1 MDQKRKMKRKYIR
14 LKTTLVF
21 IFIFLAVWCVIWI
34 INQSQERR
42 EKLKATYTAESTV
55 SRVESQLSKYL
66 AESDLMK
73 QIVEKEYDID
83 NEQFDK
89 LAELM
94 QEDEDVIEAREL
106 AEDGVVSRIYPMEGN
121 EAAMGLDTLQ
131 NPARKK
137 EARLAR
143 LSGEYTI
150 AGPYEL
156 VQGGT
161 GALLFDPAYI
171 TDQNG
176 EEKFWGFSILVM
188 NWDNFIQEV
197 ELEKLEEAGYDYQ
210 IWKKDL
216 YTGEKI
222 VIDESENSNLNN
234 SLEVACS
241 VPNDTWYFEIVPE
254 NGWIT
259 VSQKVFGV
267 IISIALAVMASV
279 GYWQY
284 KMRRYK
290 DILHEEEL
298 EKAAIEARMANEA
311 KTRFLFYMSHDIRTP
326 MNAIVG
332 FTALATTHIG
342 NTELVLDY
350 LNKIHTS
357 SQHLLSLINDVL
369 DMSRIESGSVR
380 IEYTTVHLPDILHD
394 LRTIIQGSVHSKQQD
409 LYIDT
414 QDVIHED
421 IITDKL
427 RLTQVLLNI
436 CSNAV
441 KFTPV
446 GGMINIRVSEKPC
459 RRDGYITVVFSVK
472 DNGIGMSREF
482 RKHVFDSFSREH
494 TVTENGIG
502 GTGLG
507 MAITKNIVDMMDGT
521 IQVES
526 ETGKGTEFTIM
537 LECETSGETVKR
549 EPVPELKGARA
560 LVVDDDAQTCMS
572 VSRMLREIEMTA
584 DWTTSGKEAV
594 LRAKEAYEQ
603 NQEFKVYI
611 IDWLMPDMNGIE
623 TVRRIRMVVGK
634 EYPIIILTA
643 YDWSDVEQ
651 EAREAGVTAF
661 VSKPLFLS
669 ELREVLMSQAQ
680 RELLKNEKQKDQAKN
695 RKSYAGKKV
704 LLVEDNELNREI
716 ATAIMKEMG
725 LEVDTAEDGTD
736 AVNIMSSAE
745 GRKYD
750 LIFMDIQMPK
760 MDGYIATRE
769 IRTLNN
775 HKCANIPIIAM
786 TANAFE
792 EDRKKAV
799 KAGMNGHIA
808 KPISADV
815 ILENLDQIFEG

>member
-326 MNAIVG
+326 MNAIIG
-332 FTALATTHIG
+332 FADLLEKH
-342 NTELVLDY
+342 LDDKKRVIDY
-350 LNKIHTS
+350 ISKIKHS
-357 SQHLLSLINDVL
+357 SSFLLSLINYVL
-369 DMSRIESGSVR
+369 EMARIESGKATLKTETGDLKNLVNTLNDVFEPS
-380 IEYTTVHLPDILHD
+380 IEEKKLQYTCNLKVENPYVHCDKTKLREIL
-394 LRTIIQGSVHSKQQD
+394 LNVISNSIKYTPEGGSVTVDITEEGHDAEKKVSF
-409 LYIDT
+409 YRFTIEDT
-414 QDVIHED
+414 
-421 IITDKL
+421 
-427 RLTQVLLNI
+427 
-436 CSNAV
+436 
-441 KFTPV
+441 
-446 GGMINIRVSEKPC
+446 
-459 RRDGYITVVFSVK
+459 
-472 DNGIGMSREF
+472 GIGMSKEYLPHIF
-482 RKHVFDSFSREH
+482 EEFSREN
-494 TVTENGIG
+494 TSTESKVI

-507 MAITKNIVDMMDGT
+507 LPIVKSLVDLMGGT
-521 IQVES
+521 IEVSS
-526 ETGKGTEFTIM
+526 EVTVGTKT
-537 LECETSGETVKR
+537 
-549 EPVPELKGARA
+549 
-560 LVVDDDAQTCMS
+560 
-572 VSRMLREIEMTA
+572 
-584 DWTTSGKEAV
+584 
-594 LRAKEAYEQ
+594 
-603 NQEFKVYI
+603 
-611 IDWLMPDMNGIE
+611 
-623 TVRRIRMVVGK
+623 
-634 EYPIIILTA
+634 IIILPFLVSEEECKNA
-643 YDWSDVEQ
+643 VQEQ
-651 EAREAGVTAF
+651 QESTKLLA
-661 VSKPLFLS
+661 L
-669 ELREVLMSQAQ
+669 LMGK
-680 RELLKNEKQKDQAKN
+680 RILLA
-695 RKSYAGKKV
+695 
-704 LLVEDNELNREI
+704 EDNELNAEI
-716 ATAIMKEMG
+716 AITILEEEG
-725 LEVDTAEDGTD
+725 LKMEWAEDGIKCLEMLKKVPED
-736 AVNIMSSAE
+736 Y
-745 GRKYD
+745 YD
-750 LIFMDIQMPK
+750 MILMDIQMPN
-760 MDGYIATRE
+760 MDGYRTTEE
-769 IRTLNN
+769 IRSLPD
-775 HKCANIPIIAM
+775 KRAQIPIVAM
-786 TANAFE
+786 TANVFD
-792 EDRKKAV
+792 EDKKKAYE
-799 KAGMNGHIA
+799 AGMNGYIA
-808 KPISADV
+808 KPIDTKAIFSTLGE
-815 ILENLDQIFEG
+815 ILQEKSEN

>member
-73 QIVEKEYDID
+73 RIVEKEYDID

-121 EAAMGLDTLQ
+121 EAAMGLDMLQ

-171 TDQNG
+171 TEQNG

-326 MNAIVG
+326 MNAIIG
-332 FTALATTHIG
+332 FADLLEKH
-342 NTELVLDY
+342 LDDKKRVIDY
-350 LNKIHTS
+350 ISKIKHS
-357 SQHLLSLINDVL
+357 SSFLLSLINYVL
-369 DMSRIESGSVR
+369 EMARIESGKATLKTETGDLKNLVNTLNDVFEPS
-380 IEYTTVHLPDILHD
+380 IEEKKLQYTCNLKVENPYVHCDKTKLREIL
-394 LRTIIQGSVHSKQQD
+394 LNVISNSIKYTPEGGSVTVDITEEGHDAEKKVSF
-409 LYIDT
+409 YRFTIEDT
-414 QDVIHED
+414 
-421 IITDKL
+421 
-427 RLTQVLLNI
+427 
-436 CSNAV
+436 
-441 KFTPV
+441 
-446 GGMINIRVSEKPC
+446 
-459 RRDGYITVVFSVK
+459 
-472 DNGIGMSREF
+472 GIGMSKEYLPHIF
-482 RKHVFDSFSREH
+482 EEFSREN
-494 TVTENGIG
+494 TSTESKVI

-507 MAITKNIVDMMDGT
+507 LPIVKSLVDLMGGT
-521 IQVES
+521 IEVSS
-526 ETGKGTEFTIM
+526 EVAVGTKT
-537 LECETSGETVKR
+537 
-549 EPVPELKGARA
+549 
-560 LVVDDDAQTCMS
+560 
-572 VSRMLREIEMTA
+572 
-584 DWTTSGKEAV
+584 
-594 LRAKEAYEQ
+594 
-603 NQEFKVYI
+603 
-611 IDWLMPDMNGIE
+611 
-623 TVRRIRMVVGK
+623 
-634 EYPIIILTA
+634 IIILPFLVSEEECKDA
-643 YDWSDVEQ
+643 VQEQ
-651 EAREAGVTAF
+651 QESTKLLA
-661 VSKPLFLS
+661 L
-669 ELREVLMSQAQ
+669 LMGK
-680 RELLKNEKQKDQAKN
+680 RILLA
-695 RKSYAGKKV
+695 
-704 LLVEDNELNREI
+704 EDNELNAEI
-716 ATAIMKEMG
+716 AITILEEEG
-725 LEVDTAEDGTD
+725 LKVEWAEDGIKCLEMLKKVPED
-736 AVNIMSSAE
+736 Y
-745 GRKYD
+745 YD
-750 LIFMDIQMPK
+750 MILMDIQMPN
-760 MDGYIATRE
+760 MDGYRTTEE
-769 IRTLNN
+769 IRSLPD
-775 HKCANIPIIAM
+775 KRAQIPIVAM
-786 TANAFE
+786 TANVFD
-792 EDRKKAV
+792 EDKKKAYE
-799 KAGMNGHIA
+799 AGMNGYIA
-808 KPISADV
+808 KPIDTKAIFSTLGE
-815 ILENLDQIFEG
+815 ILQEKSEN

>member
-73 QIVEKEYDID
+73 RIVEKEYDID

-121 EAAMGLDTLQ
+121 EAAMGLDMFQ

-188 NWDNFIQEV
+188 NWDHFIQEV

-311 KTRFLFYMSHDIRTP
+311 KTRFLFNMSHDIRTP
-326 MNAIVG
+326 INAIIG
-332 FTALATTHIG
+332 FADLLEKH
-342 NTELVLDY
+342 LDDKKRVLDY
-350 LNKIHTS
+350 ISKIKHS
-357 SQHLLSLINDVL
+357 SSFLLSLINYVL
-369 DMSRIESGSVR
+369 EMARIESGKATLKTETGDLKNLVNTLNDVFEPS
-380 IEYTTVHLPDILHD
+380 IEEKKLQYTCNLKVENPYVHCDKTKLREIL
-394 LRTIIQGSVHSKQQD
+394 LNVISNSIKYTPEGGSVTVDITEEGYDAEKKVSF
-409 LYIDT
+409 YRFTIEDT
-414 QDVIHED
+414 
-421 IITDKL
+421 
-427 RLTQVLLNI
+427 
-436 CSNAV
+436 
-441 KFTPV
+441 
-446 GGMINIRVSEKPC
+446 
-459 RRDGYITVVFSVK
+459 
-472 DNGIGMSREF
+472 GIGMSKKYLPHIFEE
-482 RKHVFDSFSREH
+482 FSREH
-494 TVTENGIG
+494 TSTESKVI

-507 MAITKNIVDMMDGT
+507 LPIVKSLVDLMGGT
-521 IQVES
+521 IEVSS
-526 ETGKGTEFTIM
+526 EVAVGTKT
-537 LECETSGETVKR
+537 
-549 EPVPELKGARA
+549 
-560 LVVDDDAQTCMS
+560 
-572 VSRMLREIEMTA
+572 
-584 DWTTSGKEAV
+584 
-594 LRAKEAYEQ
+594 
-603 NQEFKVYI
+603 
-611 IDWLMPDMNGIE
+611 
-623 TVRRIRMVVGK
+623 
-634 EYPIIILTA
+634 IIILPFLVSEEECKDA
-643 YDWSDVEQ
+643 VQEQ
-651 EAREAGVTAF
+651 QESTKLLA
-661 VSKPLFLS
+661 L
-669 ELREVLMSQAQ
+669 LMGK
-680 RELLKNEKQKDQAKN
+680 RILLA
-695 RKSYAGKKV
+695 
-704 LLVEDNELNREI
+704 EDNELNAEI
-716 ATAIMKEMG
+716 AITILEEEG
-725 LEVDTAEDGTD
+725 LKVEWAEDGIKCLEMIKKVPED
-736 AVNIMSSAE
+736 Y
-745 GRKYD
+745 YD
-750 LIFMDIQMPK
+750 MILMDIQMPN
-760 MDGYIATRE
+760 MDGYRTTEE
-769 IRTLNN
+769 IRSLPD
-775 HKCANIPIIAM
+775 KRAQIPIVAM
-786 TANAFE
+786 TANVFD
-792 EDRKKAV
+792 EDKKKAYE
-799 KAGMNGHIA
+799 AGMNGYIA
-808 KPISADV
+808 KPIDTKAIFSTLGE
-815 ILENLDQIFEG
+815 ILQGKSEN

>member
-73 QIVEKEYDID
+73 RIVEKEYDID

-121 EAAMGLDTLQ
+121 EAAMGLQ

-290 DILHEEEL
+290 DILREEEL

-326 MNAIVG
+326 MNAIIG
-332 FTALATTHIG
+332 FADLLEKH
-342 NTELVLDY
+342 LDDKKRVIDY
-350 LNKIHTS
+350 ISKIKHS
-357 SQHLLSLINDVL
+357 SSFLLSLINYVL
-369 DMSRIESGSVR
+369 EMARIESGKATLKTETGDLKNLVNTLNDVFEPS
-380 IEYTTVHLPDILHD
+380 IEEKKLQYTCNLKVENPYVNCDKTKLREIL
-394 LRTIIQGSVHSKQQD
+394 LNVISNSIKYTPEGGSVTVDITEEGHDAEKKVSF
-409 LYIDT
+409 YRFTIEDT
-414 QDVIHED
+414 
-421 IITDKL
+421 
-427 RLTQVLLNI
+427 
-436 CSNAV
+436 
-441 KFTPV
+441 
-446 GGMINIRVSEKPC
+446 
-459 RRDGYITVVFSVK
+459 
-472 DNGIGMSREF
+472 GIGMSKEYLPHIF
-482 RKHVFDSFSREH
+482 EEFSREN
-494 TVTENGIG
+494 TSTESKVI

-507 MAITKNIVDMMDGT
+507 LPIVKSLVDLMGGT
-521 IQVES
+521 IEVSS
-526 ETGKGTEFTIM
+526 EVTVGTKT
-537 LECETSGETVKR
+537 
-549 EPVPELKGARA
+549 
-560 LVVDDDAQTCMS
+560 
-572 VSRMLREIEMTA
+572 
-584 DWTTSGKEAV
+584 
-594 LRAKEAYEQ
+594 
-603 NQEFKVYI
+603 
-611 IDWLMPDMNGIE
+611 
-623 TVRRIRMVVGK
+623 
-634 EYPIIILTA
+634 IIILPFLVSEEECKNA
-643 YDWSDVEQ
+643 VQEQ
-651 EAREAGVTAF
+651 QEST
-661 VSKPLFLS
+661 KLLT
-669 ELREVLMSQAQ
+669 LLMGK
-680 RELLKNEKQKDQAKN
+680 RILLA
-695 RKSYAGKKV
+695 
-704 LLVEDNELNREI
+704 EDNELNAEI
-716 ATAIMKEMG
+716 AITILEEEG
-725 LEVDTAEDGTD
+725 LKVEWAEDGIKCLEMLKKVPED
-736 AVNIMSSAE
+736 Y
-745 GRKYD
+745 YD
-750 LIFMDIQMPK
+750 MILMDIQMPN
-760 MDGYIATRE
+760 MDGYRTTEE
-769 IRTLNN
+769 IRSLPD
-775 HKCANIPIIAM
+775 KRAQIPIVAM
-786 TANAFE
+786 TANVFD
-792 EDRKKAV
+792 EDKKKAYE
-799 KAGMNGHIA
+799 AGMNGYIA
-808 KPISADV
+808 KPIDTKAIFSTLGE
-815 ILENLDQIFEG
+815 ILQEKSEN

>member
-121 EAAMGLDTLQ
+121 EAAMGLDMLQ

-326 MNAIVG
+326 MNAIIG
-332 FTALATTHIG
+332 FADLLEKH
-342 NTELVLDY
+342 LDDKKRVIDY
-350 LNKIHTS
+350 ISKIKHS
-357 SQHLLSLINDVL
+357 SSFLLSLINYVL
-369 DMSRIESGSVR
+369 EMARIESGKATLKTETGDLKNLVNTLNDVFEPS
-380 IEYTTVHLPDILHD
+380 IEEKKLQYTCNLKVENPYVHCDKTKLREIL
-394 LRTIIQGSVHSKQQD
+394 LNVISNSIKYTPEGGSVTVDITEEGHDAEKKVSF
-409 LYIDT
+409 YRFTIEDT
-414 QDVIHED
+414 
-421 IITDKL
+421 
-427 RLTQVLLNI
+427 
-436 CSNAV
+436 
-441 KFTPV
+441 
-446 GGMINIRVSEKPC
+446 
-459 RRDGYITVVFSVK
+459 
-472 DNGIGMSREF
+472 GIGMSKEYLPHIF
-482 RKHVFDSFSREH
+482 EEFSREN
-494 TVTENGIG
+494 TSTESKVI

-507 MAITKNIVDMMDGT
+507 LPIVKSLVDLMGGT
-521 IQVES
+521 IEVSS
-526 ETGKGTEFTIM
+526 EVAVGTKT
-537 LECETSGETVKR
+537 
-549 EPVPELKGARA
+549 
-560 LVVDDDAQTCMS
+560 
-572 VSRMLREIEMTA
+572 
-584 DWTTSGKEAV
+584 
-594 LRAKEAYEQ
+594 
-603 NQEFKVYI
+603 
-611 IDWLMPDMNGIE
+611 
-623 TVRRIRMVVGK
+623 
-634 EYPIIILTA
+634 IIILPFLVSEEECKNA
-643 YDWSDVEQ
+643 VQEQ
-651 EAREAGVTAF
+651 QESTKLLA
-661 VSKPLFLS
+661 L
-669 ELREVLMSQAQ
+669 LMGK
-680 RELLKNEKQKDQAKN
+680 RILLA
-695 RKSYAGKKV
+695 
-704 LLVEDNELNREI
+704 EDNELNAEI
-716 ATAIMKEMG
+716 AITILEEEG
-725 LEVDTAEDGTD
+725 LKVEWAEDGIKCLEMLKKVPED
-736 AVNIMSSAE
+736 Y
-745 GRKYD
+745 YD
-750 LIFMDIQMPK
+750 MILMDIQMPN
-760 MDGYIATRE
+760 MDGYRTTEE
-769 IRTLNN
+769 IRSLPD
-775 HKCANIPIIAM
+775 KRAQIPIVAM
-786 TANAFE
+786 TANVFD
-792 EDRKKAV
+792 EDKKKAYE
-799 KAGMNGHIA
+799 AGMNGYIA
-808 KPISADV
+808 KPIDTKAIFSTLGE
-815 ILENLDQIFEG
+815 ILQEKSEN

>member
-73 QIVEKEYDID
+73 RIVEKEYDID

-121 EAAMGLDTLQ
+121 EAAMGLDMLQ

-326 MNAIVG
+326 MNAIIG
-332 FTALATTHIG
+332 FADLLEKH
-342 NTELVLDY
+342 LDDKKRVIDY
-350 LNKIHTS
+350 ISKIKHS
-357 SQHLLSLINDVL
+357 SSFLLSLINYVL
-369 DMSRIESGSVR
+369 EMARIESGKATLKTETGDLKNLVNTLNDVFEPS
-380 IEYTTVHLPDILHD
+380 IEEKKLQYTCNLKVENPYVHCDKTKLREIL
-394 LRTIIQGSVHSKQQD
+394 LNVISNSIKYTPEGGSVTVDITEEGHDAEKKVSF
-409 LYIDT
+409 YRFTIEDT
-414 QDVIHED
+414 
-421 IITDKL
+421 
-427 RLTQVLLNI
+427 
-436 CSNAV
+436 
-441 KFTPV
+441 
-446 GGMINIRVSEKPC
+446 
-459 RRDGYITVVFSVK
+459 
-472 DNGIGMSREF
+472 GIGMSKEYLPHIF
-482 RKHVFDSFSREH
+482 EEFSREN
-494 TVTENGIG
+494 TSTESKVI

-507 MAITKNIVDMMDGT
+507 LPIVKSLVDLMGGT
-521 IQVES
+521 IEVSS
-526 ETGKGTEFTIM
+526 EVTVGTKT
-537 LECETSGETVKR
+537 
-549 EPVPELKGARA
+549 
-560 LVVDDDAQTCMS
+560 
-572 VSRMLREIEMTA
+572 
-584 DWTTSGKEAV
+584 
-594 LRAKEAYEQ
+594 
-603 NQEFKVYI
+603 
-611 IDWLMPDMNGIE
+611 
-623 TVRRIRMVVGK
+623 
-634 EYPIIILTA
+634 IIILPFLVSEEECKDA
-643 YDWSDVEQ
+643 VQEQ
-651 EAREAGVTAF
+651 QESTKLLA
-661 VSKPLFLS
+661 L
-669 ELREVLMSQAQ
+669 LMGK
-680 RELLKNEKQKDQAKN
+680 RILLA
-695 RKSYAGKKV
+695 
-704 LLVEDNELNREI
+704 EDNELNAEI
-716 ATAIMKEMG
+716 AITILEEEG
-725 LEVDTAEDGTD
+725 LKVEWAEDGIKCLEMLKKVPED
-736 AVNIMSSAE
+736 Y
-745 GRKYD
+745 YD
-750 LIFMDIQMPK
+750 MILMDIQMPN
-760 MDGYIATRE
+760 MDGYRTTEE
-769 IRTLNN
+769 IKSLPDKR
-775 HKCANIPIIAM
+775 AQIPIVAM
-786 TANAFE
+786 TANVFD
-792 EDRKKAV
+792 EDKKKAYE
-799 KAGMNGHIA
+799 AGMNGYIA
-808 KPISADV
+808 KPIDTKAIFSTLGE
-815 ILENLDQIFEG
+815 ILQEKSEN

>member
-171 TDQNG
+171 TEQNG

-326 MNAIVG
+326 MNAIIG
-332 FTALATTHIG
+332 FADLLEKH
-342 NTELVLDY
+342 LDDKKRVIDY
-350 LNKIHTS
+350 ISKIKHS
-357 SQHLLSLINDVL
+357 SSFLLSLINYVL
-369 DMSRIESGSVR
+369 EMARIESGKATLKTETGDLKNLVNTLNDVFEPS
-380 IEYTTVHLPDILHD
+380 IEEKKLQYTCNLKVENPYVHCDKTKLREIL
-394 LRTIIQGSVHSKQQD
+394 LNVISNSIKYTPEGGSVTVDITEEGHDAEKKVSF
-409 LYIDT
+409 YRFTIEDT
-414 QDVIHED
+414 
-421 IITDKL
+421 
-427 RLTQVLLNI
+427 
-436 CSNAV
+436 
-441 KFTPV
+441 
-446 GGMINIRVSEKPC
+446 
-459 RRDGYITVVFSVK
+459 
-472 DNGIGMSREF
+472 GIGMSKEYLPHIF
-482 RKHVFDSFSREH
+482 EEFSREH
-494 TVTENGIG
+494 TSTESKVI

-507 MAITKNIVDMMDGT
+507 LPIVKSLVDLMGGT
-521 IQVES
+521 IEVSS
-526 ETGKGTEFTIM
+526 EVTVGTKT
-537 LECETSGETVKR
+537 
-549 EPVPELKGARA
+549 
-560 LVVDDDAQTCMS
+560 
-572 VSRMLREIEMTA
+572 
-584 DWTTSGKEAV
+584 
-594 LRAKEAYEQ
+594 
-603 NQEFKVYI
+603 
-611 IDWLMPDMNGIE
+611 
-623 TVRRIRMVVGK
+623 
-634 EYPIIILTA
+634 IIILPFLVSEEECKNA
-643 YDWSDVEQ
+643 VQEQ
-651 EAREAGVTAF
+651 QEST
-661 VSKPLFLS
+661 KLLT
-669 ELREVLMSQAQ
+669 LLMGK
-680 RELLKNEKQKDQAKN
+680 RILLA
-695 RKSYAGKKV
+695 
-704 LLVEDNELNREI
+704 EDNELNAEI
-716 ATAIMKEMG
+716 AITILEEEG
-725 LEVDTAEDGTD
+725 LKVEWAEDGIKCLEMLKKVPED
-736 AVNIMSSAE
+736 Y
-745 GRKYD
+745 YD
-750 LIFMDIQMPK
+750 MILMDIQMPN
-760 MDGYIATRE
+760 MDGYRTTEE
-769 IRTLNN
+769 IRSLPD
-775 HKCANIPIIAM
+775 KRAQIPIVAM
-786 TANAFE
+786 TANVFD
-792 EDRKKAV
+792 EDKKKAYE
-799 KAGMNGHIA
+799 AGMNGYIA
-808 KPISADV
+808 KPIDTKAIFSTLGE
-815 ILENLDQIFEG
+815 ILQEKSEN

>member
-171 TDQNG
+171 TEQNG

-279 GYWQY
+279 GFWQY

-326 MNAIVG
+326 MNAIIG
-332 FTALATTHIG
+332 FADLLEKH
-342 NTELVLDY
+342 LDDKKRVIDY
-350 LNKIHTS
+350 ISKIKHS
-357 SQHLLSLINDVL
+357 SSFLLSLINYVL
-369 DMSRIESGSVR
+369 EMARIESGKATLKTETGDLKNLVNTLNDVFEPS
-380 IEYTTVHLPDILHD
+380 IEEKKLQYTCNLKVENPYVHCDKTKLREIL
-394 LRTIIQGSVHSKQQD
+394 LNVISNSIKYTPEGGSVTVDITEEGHDAEKKVSF
-409 LYIDT
+409 YRFTIEDT
-414 QDVIHED
+414 
-421 IITDKL
+421 
-427 RLTQVLLNI
+427 
-436 CSNAV
+436 
-441 KFTPV
+441 
-446 GGMINIRVSEKPC
+446 
-459 RRDGYITVVFSVK
+459 
-472 DNGIGMSREF
+472 GIGMSKEYLPHIF
-482 RKHVFDSFSREH
+482 EEFSREN
-494 TVTENGIG
+494 TSTESKVI

-507 MAITKNIVDMMDGT
+507 LPIVKSLVDLMGGT
-521 IQVES
+521 IEVSS
-526 ETGKGTEFTIM
+526 EVTVGTKT
-537 LECETSGETVKR
+537 
-549 EPVPELKGARA
+549 
-560 LVVDDDAQTCMS
+560 
-572 VSRMLREIEMTA
+572 
-584 DWTTSGKEAV
+584 
-594 LRAKEAYEQ
+594 
-603 NQEFKVYI
+603 
-611 IDWLMPDMNGIE
+611 
-623 TVRRIRMVVGK
+623 
-634 EYPIIILTA
+634 IIILPFLVSEEECKNA
-643 YDWSDVEQ
+643 VQEQ
-651 EAREAGVTAF
+651 QEST
-661 VSKPLFLS
+661 KLLT
-669 ELREVLMSQAQ
+669 LLMGK
-680 RELLKNEKQKDQAKN
+680 RILLA
-695 RKSYAGKKV
+695 
-704 LLVEDNELNREI
+704 EDNELNAEI
-716 ATAIMKEMG
+716 AITILEEEG
-725 LEVDTAEDGTD
+725 LKVEWAEDGIKCLEMLKKVPED
-736 AVNIMSSAE
+736 Y
-745 GRKYD
+745 YD
-750 LIFMDIQMPK
+750 MILMDIQMPN
-760 MDGYIATRE
+760 MDGYRTTEE
-769 IRTLNN
+769 IRSLPD
-775 HKCANIPIIAM
+775 KRAQIPIVAM
-786 TANAFE
+786 TANVFD
-792 EDRKKAV
+792 EDKKKAYE
-799 KAGMNGHIA
+799 AGMNGYIA
-808 KPISADV
+808 KPIDTKAIFSTLGE
-815 ILENLDQIFEG
+815 ILQEKSEN

>member
-73 QIVEKEYDID
+73 RIVEKEYDID

-121 EAAMGLDTLQ
+121 EAAMGLDMLQ

-161 GALLFDPAYI
+161 GALLLDPAYI

-326 MNAIVG
+326 MNAIIG
-332 FTALATTHIG
+332 FADLLEKH
-342 NTELVLDY
+342 LDDKKRVIDY
-350 LNKIHTS
+350 ISKIKHS
-357 SQHLLSLINDVL
+357 SSFLLSLINYVL
-369 DMSRIESGSVR
+369 EMARIESGKATLKTETGDLKNLVNTLNDVFEPS
-380 IEYTTVHLPDILHD
+380 IEEKKLQYTCNLKVENPYVHCDKTKLREIL
-394 LRTIIQGSVHSKQQD
+394 LNVISNSIKYTPEGGSVTVDITEEGHDAEKKVSF
-409 LYIDT
+409 YRFTIEDT
-414 QDVIHED
+414 
-421 IITDKL
+421 
-427 RLTQVLLNI
+427 
-436 CSNAV
+436 
-441 KFTPV
+441 
-446 GGMINIRVSEKPC
+446 
-459 RRDGYITVVFSVK
+459 
-472 DNGIGMSREF
+472 GIGMSKEYLPHIF
-482 RKHVFDSFSREH
+482 EEFSREH
-494 TVTENGIG
+494 TSTESKVI

-507 MAITKNIVDMMDGT
+507 LPIVKSLVDLMGGT
-521 IQVES
+521 IEVSS
-526 ETGKGTEFTIM
+526 EVTVGTKT
-537 LECETSGETVKR
+537 
-549 EPVPELKGARA
+549 
-560 LVVDDDAQTCMS
+560 
-572 VSRMLREIEMTA
+572 
-584 DWTTSGKEAV
+584 
-594 LRAKEAYEQ
+594 
-603 NQEFKVYI
+603 
-611 IDWLMPDMNGIE
+611 
-623 TVRRIRMVVGK
+623 
-634 EYPIIILTA
+634 IIILPFLVSEEECKNA
-643 YDWSDVEQ
+643 VQEQ
-651 EAREAGVTAF
+651 QESTKLLA
-661 VSKPLFLS
+661 L
-669 ELREVLMSQAQ
+669 LMGK
-680 RELLKNEKQKDQAKN
+680 RILLA
-695 RKSYAGKKV
+695 
-704 LLVEDNELNREI
+704 EDNELNAEI
-716 ATAIMKEMG
+716 AITILEEEG
-725 LEVDTAEDGTD
+725 LKVEWAEDGIKCLEMLKKVPED
-736 AVNIMSSAE
+736 Y
-745 GRKYD
+745 YD
-750 LIFMDIQMPK
+750 MILMDIQMPN
-760 MDGYIATRE
+760 MDGYRTTEE
-769 IRTLNN
+769 IRSLPD
-775 HKCANIPIIAM
+775 KRAQIPIVAM
-786 TANAFE
+786 TANVFD
-792 EDRKKAV
+792 EDKKKAYE
-799 KAGMNGHIA
+799 AGMNGYIA
-808 KPISADV
+808 KPIDTKAIFSTLGE
-815 ILENLDQIFEG
+815 ILQEKSEN

>member
-73 QIVEKEYDID
+73 RIVEKEYDID

-326 MNAIVG
+326 MNAIIG
-332 FTALATTHIG
+332 FADLLEKH
-342 NTELVLDY
+342 LDDKKRVIDY
-350 LNKIHTS
+350 ISKIKHS
-357 SQHLLSLINDVL
+357 SSFLLSLINYVL
-369 DMSRIESGSVR
+369 EMARIESGKATLKTETGDLKNLVNTLNDVFEPS
-380 IEYTTVHLPDILHD
+380 IEEKKLQYTCNLKVENPYVHCDKTKLREIL
-394 LRTIIQGSVHSKQQD
+394 LNVISNSIKYTPEGGSVTVDITEEGHDAEKKVSF
-409 LYIDT
+409 YRFTIEDT
-414 QDVIHED
+414 
-421 IITDKL
+421 
-427 RLTQVLLNI
+427 
-436 CSNAV
+436 
-441 KFTPV
+441 
-446 GGMINIRVSEKPC
+446 
-459 RRDGYITVVFSVK
+459 
-472 DNGIGMSREF
+472 GIGMSKEYLPHIF
-482 RKHVFDSFSREH
+482 EEFSREN
-494 TVTENGIG
+494 TSTESKVI

-507 MAITKNIVDMMDGT
+507 LPIVKSLVDLMGGT
-521 IQVES
+521 IEVSS
-526 ETGKGTEFTIM
+526 EVTVGTKT
-537 LECETSGETVKR
+537 
-549 EPVPELKGARA
+549 
-560 LVVDDDAQTCMS
+560 
-572 VSRMLREIEMTA
+572 
-584 DWTTSGKEAV
+584 
-594 LRAKEAYEQ
+594 
-603 NQEFKVYI
+603 
-611 IDWLMPDMNGIE
+611 
-623 TVRRIRMVVGK
+623 
-634 EYPIIILTA
+634 IIILPFLVSEEECKDA
-643 YDWSDVEQ
+643 VQEQ
-651 EAREAGVTAF
+651 QESTKLLA
-661 VSKPLFLS
+661 L
-669 ELREVLMSQAQ
+669 LMGK
-680 RELLKNEKQKDQAKN
+680 RILLA
-695 RKSYAGKKV
+695 
-704 LLVEDNELNREI
+704 EDNELNAEI
-716 ATAIMKEMG
+716 AITILEEEG
-725 LEVDTAEDGTD
+725 LKVEWAEDGIKCLEMLKKVPED
-736 AVNIMSSAE
+736 Y
-745 GRKYD
+745 YD
-750 LIFMDIQMPK
+750 MILMDIQMPN
-760 MDGYIATRE
+760 MDGYRTTEE
-769 IRTLNN
+769 IRSLPD
-775 HKCANIPIIAM
+775 KRAQIPIVAM
-786 TANAFE
+786 TANVFD
-792 EDRKKAV
+792 EDKKKAYE
-799 KAGMNGHIA
+799 AGMNGYIA
-808 KPISADV
+808 KPIDTKAIFSTLGE
-815 ILENLDQIFEG
+815 ILQEKSEN

>member
-326 MNAIVG
+326 MNAIIG
-332 FTALATTHIG
+332 FADLLEKH
-342 NTELVLDY
+342 LDDKKRVIDY
-350 LNKIHTS
+350 ISKIKYS
-357 SQHLLSLINDVL
+357 SSFLLSLINYVL
-369 DMSRIESGSVR
+369 EMARIESGKATLKTETGDLKNLVNTLNDVFEPS
-380 IEYTTVHLPDILHD
+380 IEEKKLQYTCNLKVENPYVHCDKTKLREIL
-394 LRTIIQGSVHSKQQD
+394 LNVISNSIKYTPEGGSVTVDITEEGHDAEKKVSF
-409 LYIDT
+409 YRFTIEDT
-414 QDVIHED
+414 
-421 IITDKL
+421 
-427 RLTQVLLNI
+427 
-436 CSNAV
+436 
-441 KFTPV
+441 
-446 GGMINIRVSEKPC
+446 
-459 RRDGYITVVFSVK
+459 
-472 DNGIGMSREF
+472 GIGMSKEYLPHIF
-482 RKHVFDSFSREH
+482 EEFSREN
-494 TVTENGIG
+494 TSTESKVI

-507 MAITKNIVDMMDGT
+507 LPIVKSLVDLMGGT
-521 IQVES
+521 IEVSS
-526 ETGKGTEFTIM
+526 EVTVGTKT
-537 LECETSGETVKR
+537 
-549 EPVPELKGARA
+549 
-560 LVVDDDAQTCMS
+560 
-572 VSRMLREIEMTA
+572 
-584 DWTTSGKEAV
+584 
-594 LRAKEAYEQ
+594 
-603 NQEFKVYI
+603 
-611 IDWLMPDMNGIE
+611 
-623 TVRRIRMVVGK
+623 
-634 EYPIIILTA
+634 IIILPFLVSEEECKNA
-643 YDWSDVEQ
+643 VQEQ
-651 EAREAGVTAF
+651 QESTKLLA
-661 VSKPLFLS
+661 L
-669 ELREVLMSQAQ
+669 LMGK
-680 RELLKNEKQKDQAKN
+680 RILLA
-695 RKSYAGKKV
+695 
-704 LLVEDNELNREI
+704 EDNELNAEI
-716 ATAIMKEMG
+716 AITILEEEG
-725 LEVDTAEDGTD
+725 LKVEWAEDGIKCLEMIKKVPED
-736 AVNIMSSAE
+736 Y
-745 GRKYD
+745 YD
-750 LIFMDIQMPK
+750 MILMDIQMPN
-760 MDGYIATRE
+760 MDGYRTTEE
-769 IRTLNN
+769 IRSLPD
-775 HKCANIPIIAM
+775 KRAQIPIVAM
-786 TANAFE
+786 TANVFD
-792 EDRKKAV
+792 EDKKKAYE
-799 KAGMNGHIA
+799 AGMNGYIA
-808 KPISADV
+808 KPIDTKAIFSTLGE
-815 ILENLDQIFEG
+815 ILQEKSEN

>member
-73 QIVEKEYDID
+73 RIVEKEYDID
-83 NEQFDK
+83 NEQFDR

-121 EAAMGLDTLQ
+121 EAAMGLDMLQ

-326 MNAIVG
+326 MNAIIG
-332 FTALATTHIG
+332 FADLLEKH
-342 NTELVLDY
+342 LDDKKRVIDY
-350 LNKIHTS
+350 ISKIKHS
-357 SQHLLSLINDVL
+357 SSFLLSLINYVL
-369 DMSRIESGSVR
+369 EMARIESGKATLKTETGDLKNLVNTLNDVFEPS
-380 IEYTTVHLPDILHD
+380 IEEKKLQYTCNLKVENPYVHCDKTKLREIL
-394 LRTIIQGSVHSKQQD
+394 LNVISNSIKYTPEGGSVTVDITEEGHDAEKKVSF
-409 LYIDT
+409 YRFTIEDT
-414 QDVIHED
+414 
-421 IITDKL
+421 
-427 RLTQVLLNI
+427 
-436 CSNAV
+436 
-441 KFTPV
+441 
-446 GGMINIRVSEKPC
+446 
-459 RRDGYITVVFSVK
+459 
-472 DNGIGMSREF
+472 GIGMSKEYLPHIF
-482 RKHVFDSFSREH
+482 EEFSREH
-494 TVTENGIG
+494 TSTESKVI

-507 MAITKNIVDMMDGT
+507 LPIVKSLVDLMGGT
-521 IQVES
+521 IEVSS
-526 ETGKGTEFTIM
+526 EVTVGTKT
-537 LECETSGETVKR
+537 
-549 EPVPELKGARA
+549 
-560 LVVDDDAQTCMS
+560 
-572 VSRMLREIEMTA
+572 
-584 DWTTSGKEAV
+584 
-594 LRAKEAYEQ
+594 
-603 NQEFKVYI
+603 
-611 IDWLMPDMNGIE
+611 
-623 TVRRIRMVVGK
+623 
-634 EYPIIILTA
+634 IIILPFLVSEEECKNA
-643 YDWSDVEQ
+643 VQEQ
-651 EAREAGVTAF
+651 QESTKLLA
-661 VSKPLFLS
+661 L
-669 ELREVLMSQAQ
+669 LMGK
-680 RELLKNEKQKDQAKN
+680 RILLA
-695 RKSYAGKKV
+695 
-704 LLVEDNELNREI
+704 EDNELNAEI
-716 ATAIMKEMG
+716 AITILEEEG
-725 LEVDTAEDGTD
+725 LKVEWAEDGIKCLEMIKKVPED
-736 AVNIMSSAE
+736 Y
-745 GRKYD
+745 YD
-750 LIFMDIQMPK
+750 MILMDIQMPN
-760 MDGYIATRE
+760 MDGYRTTEE
-769 IRTLNN
+769 IRSLPD
-775 HKCANIPIIAM
+775 KRAQIPIVAM
-786 TANAFE
+786 TANVFD
-792 EDRKKAV
+792 EDKKKAYE
-799 KAGMNGHIA
+799 AGMNGYIV
-808 KPISADV
+808 KPIDTKAIFSTLGE
-815 ILENLDQIFEG
+815 ILQEKSEN

>member
-1 MDQKRKMKRKYIR
+1 MDQKREMKRKYIR

-73 QIVEKEYDID
+73 RIVEKEYDID

-121 EAAMGLDTLQ
+121 EAAMGLDMLQ

-326 MNAIVG
+326 MNAIIG
-332 FTALATTHIG
+332 FADLLEKH
-342 NTELVLDY
+342 LDDKKRVIDY
-350 LNKIHTS
+350 ISKIKHS
-357 SQHLLSLINDVL
+357 SSFLLSLINYVL
-369 DMSRIESGSVR
+369 EMARIESGKATLKTETGDLKNLVNTLNDVFEPS
-380 IEYTTVHLPDILHD
+380 IEEKKLQYTCNLKVENPYVHCDKTKLREIL
-394 LRTIIQGSVHSKQQD
+394 LNVISNSIKYTPEGGSVTVDITEEGHDAEKKVSF
-409 LYIDT
+409 YRFTIEDT
-414 QDVIHED
+414 
-421 IITDKL
+421 
-427 RLTQVLLNI
+427 
-436 CSNAV
+436 
-441 KFTPV
+441 
-446 GGMINIRVSEKPC
+446 
-459 RRDGYITVVFSVK
+459 
-472 DNGIGMSREF
+472 GIGMSKEYLPHIF
-482 RKHVFDSFSREH
+482 EEFSREN
-494 TVTENGIG
+494 TSTESKVI

-507 MAITKNIVDMMDGT
+507 LPIVKSLVDLMGGT
-521 IQVES
+521 IEVSS
-526 ETGKGTEFTIM
+526 EVTVGTKT
-537 LECETSGETVKR
+537 
-549 EPVPELKGARA
+549 
-560 LVVDDDAQTCMS
+560 
-572 VSRMLREIEMTA
+572 
-584 DWTTSGKEAV
+584 
-594 LRAKEAYEQ
+594 
-603 NQEFKVYI
+603 
-611 IDWLMPDMNGIE
+611 
-623 TVRRIRMVVGK
+623 
-634 EYPIIILTA
+634 IIILPFLVSEEECKNA
-643 YDWSDVEQ
+643 VQEQ
-651 EAREAGVTAF
+651 QESTKLLA
-661 VSKPLFLS
+661 L
-669 ELREVLMSQAQ
+669 LMGK
-680 RELLKNEKQKDQAKN
+680 RILLA
-695 RKSYAGKKV
+695 
-704 LLVEDNELNREI
+704 EDNELNAEI
-716 ATAIMKEMG
+716 AITILEEEG
-725 LEVDTAEDGTD
+725 LKVEWAEDGIKCLEMLKKVPED
-736 AVNIMSSAE
+736 Y
-745 GRKYD
+745 YD
-750 LIFMDIQMPK
+750 MILMDIQMPN
-760 MDGYIATRE
+760 MDGYRTTEE
-769 IRTLNN
+769 IRSLPD
-775 HKCANIPIIAM
+775 KRAQIPIVAM
-786 TANAFE
+786 TANVFD
-792 EDRKKAV
+792 EDKKKAYE
-799 KAGMNGHIA
+799 AGMNGYIA
-808 KPISADV
+808 KPIDTKAIFSTLGE
-815 ILENLDQIFEG
+815 ILQEKSEN

>member
-42 EKLKATYTAESTV
+42 GKLKATYTAESTV

-326 MNAIVG
+326 MNAIIG
-332 FTALATTHIG
+332 FADLLEKH
-342 NTELVLDY
+342 LDDKKRVIDY
-350 LNKIHTS
+350 ISKIKHS
-357 SQHLLSLINDVL
+357 SSFLLSLINYVL
-369 DMSRIESGSVR
+369 EMARIESGKATLKTETGDLKNLVNTLNDVFEPS
-380 IEYTTVHLPDILHD
+380 IEEKKLQYTCNLKVENPYVHCDKTKLREIL
-394 LRTIIQGSVHSKQQD
+394 LNVISNSIKYTPEGGSVTVDITEEGHDAEKKVSF
-409 LYIDT
+409 YRFTIEDT
-414 QDVIHED
+414 
-421 IITDKL
+421 
-427 RLTQVLLNI
+427 
-436 CSNAV
+436 
-441 KFTPV
+441 
-446 GGMINIRVSEKPC
+446 
-459 RRDGYITVVFSVK
+459 
-472 DNGIGMSREF
+472 GIGMSKEYLPHIF
-482 RKHVFDSFSREH
+482 EEFSREN
-494 TVTENGIG
+494 TSTESKVI

-507 MAITKNIVDMMDGT
+507 LPIVKSLVDLMGGT
-521 IQVES
+521 IEVSS
-526 ETGKGTEFTIM
+526 EVTVGTKT
-537 LECETSGETVKR
+537 
-549 EPVPELKGARA
+549 
-560 LVVDDDAQTCMS
+560 
-572 VSRMLREIEMTA
+572 
-584 DWTTSGKEAV
+584 
-594 LRAKEAYEQ
+594 
-603 NQEFKVYI
+603 
-611 IDWLMPDMNGIE
+611 
-623 TVRRIRMVVGK
+623 
-634 EYPIIILTA
+634 IIILPFLVSEEECKNA
-643 YDWSDVEQ
+643 VQEQ
-651 EAREAGVTAF
+651 QESTKLLA
-661 VSKPLFLS
+661 L
-669 ELREVLMSQAQ
+669 LMGK
-680 RELLKNEKQKDQAKN
+680 RILLA
-695 RKSYAGKKV
+695 
-704 LLVEDNELNREI
+704 EDNELNAEI
-716 ATAIMKEMG
+716 AITILEEEG
-725 LEVDTAEDGTD
+725 LKVEWAEDGIKCLEMLKKVPED
-736 AVNIMSSAE
+736 Y
-745 GRKYD
+745 YD
-750 LIFMDIQMPK
+750 MILMDIQMPN
-760 MDGYIATRE
+760 MDGYRTTEE
-769 IRTLNN
+769 IRSLPD
-775 HKCANIPIIAM
+775 KRAQIPIVAM
-786 TANAFE
+786 TANVFD
-792 EDRKKAV
+792 EDKKKAYE
-799 KAGMNGHIA
+799 AGMNGYIA
-808 KPISADV
+808 KPIDTKAIFSTLGE
-815 ILENLDQIFEG
+815 ILQEKSEN

>member
-197 ELEKLEEAGYDYQ
+197 ELEKLEEAGYGYQ

-222 VIDESENSNLNN
+222 IIDESENSNLNN

-326 MNAIVG
+326 MNAIIG
-332 FTALATTHIG
+332 FADLLEKH
-342 NTELVLDY
+342 LDDKKRVIDY
-350 LNKIHTS
+350 ISKIKHS
-357 SQHLLSLINDVL
+357 SSFLLSLINYVL
-369 DMSRIESGSVR
+369 EMARIESGKATLKTETGDLKNLVNTLNDVFEPS
-380 IEYTTVHLPDILHD
+380 IEEKKLQYTCNLKVENPYVHCDKTKLREIL
-394 LRTIIQGSVHSKQQD
+394 LNVISNSIKYTPEGGSVTVDITEEGHDAEKKVSF
-409 LYIDT
+409 YRFTIEDT
-414 QDVIHED
+414 
-421 IITDKL
+421 
-427 RLTQVLLNI
+427 
-436 CSNAV
+436 
-441 KFTPV
+441 
-446 GGMINIRVSEKPC
+446 
-459 RRDGYITVVFSVK
+459 
-472 DNGIGMSREF
+472 GIGMSKEYLPHIF
-482 RKHVFDSFSREH
+482 EEFSREN
-494 TVTENGIG
+494 TSTESKVI

-507 MAITKNIVDMMDGT
+507 LPIVKSLVDLMGGT
-521 IQVES
+521 IEVSS
-526 ETGKGTEFTIM
+526 EVTVGTKT
-537 LECETSGETVKR
+537 
-549 EPVPELKGARA
+549 
-560 LVVDDDAQTCMS
+560 
-572 VSRMLREIEMTA
+572 
-584 DWTTSGKEAV
+584 
-594 LRAKEAYEQ
+594 
-603 NQEFKVYI
+603 
-611 IDWLMPDMNGIE
+611 
-623 TVRRIRMVVGK
+623 
-634 EYPIIILTA
+634 IIILPFLVSEEECKNA
-643 YDWSDVEQ
+643 VQEQ
-651 EAREAGVTAF
+651 QEST
-661 VSKPLFLS
+661 KLLT
-669 ELREVLMSQAQ
+669 LLMGK
-680 RELLKNEKQKDQAKN
+680 RILLA
-695 RKSYAGKKV
+695 
-704 LLVEDNELNREI
+704 EDNELNAEI
-716 ATAIMKEMG
+716 AITILEEEG
-725 LEVDTAEDGTD
+725 LKVEWAEDGIKCLEMLKKVPED
-736 AVNIMSSAE
+736 Y
-745 GRKYD
+745 YD
-750 LIFMDIQMPK
+750 MILMDIQMPN
-760 MDGYIATRE
+760 MDGYRTTEE
-769 IRTLNN
+769 IRILPD
-775 HKCANIPIIAM
+775 KRAQIPIVAM
-786 TANAFE
+786 TANVFD
-792 EDRKKAV
+792 EDKKKAYE
-799 KAGMNGHIA
+799 AGMNGYIA
-808 KPISADV
+808 KPIDTKAIFSTLGE
-815 ILENLDQIFEG
+815 ILQEKSEN

>member
-73 QIVEKEYDID
+73 RIVEKEYDID

-121 EAAMGLDTLQ
+121 EAAMGLDMLQ

-156 VQGGT
+156 VRGGT

-326 MNAIVG
+326 MNAIIG
-332 FTALATTHIG
+332 FADLLEKH
-342 NTELVLDY
+342 LDDKKRVIDY
-350 LNKIHTS
+350 ISKIKHS
-357 SQHLLSLINDVL
+357 SSFLLSLINYVL
-369 DMSRIESGSVR
+369 EMARIESGKATLKTETGDLKNLVNTLNDVFEPS
-380 IEYTTVHLPDILHD
+380 IEEKKLQYTCNLKVENPYVHCDKTKLREIL
-394 LRTIIQGSVHSKQQD
+394 LNVISNSIKYTPEGGSVTVDITEEGHDAEKKVSF
-409 LYIDT
+409 YRFTIEDT
-414 QDVIHED
+414 
-421 IITDKL
+421 
-427 RLTQVLLNI
+427 
-436 CSNAV
+436 
-441 KFTPV
+441 
-446 GGMINIRVSEKPC
+446 
-459 RRDGYITVVFSVK
+459 
-472 DNGIGMSREF
+472 GIGMSKEYLPHIF
-482 RKHVFDSFSREH
+482 EEFSREN
-494 TVTENGIG
+494 TSTESKVI

-507 MAITKNIVDMMDGT
+507 LPIVKSLVDLMGGT
-521 IQVES
+521 IEVSS
-526 ETGKGTEFTIM
+526 EVAVGTKT
-537 LECETSGETVKR
+537 
-549 EPVPELKGARA
+549 
-560 LVVDDDAQTCMS
+560 
-572 VSRMLREIEMTA
+572 
-584 DWTTSGKEAV
+584 
-594 LRAKEAYEQ
+594 
-603 NQEFKVYI
+603 
-611 IDWLMPDMNGIE
+611 
-623 TVRRIRMVVGK
+623 
-634 EYPIIILTA
+634 IIILPFLVSEEECKDA
-643 YDWSDVEQ
+643 VQEQ
-651 EAREAGVTAF
+651 QESTKLLA
-661 VSKPLFLS
+661 L
-669 ELREVLMSQAQ
+669 LMGK
-680 RELLKNEKQKDQAKN
+680 RILLA
-695 RKSYAGKKV
+695 
-704 LLVEDNELNREI
+704 EDNELNAEI
-716 ATAIMKEMG
+716 AITILEEEG
-725 LEVDTAEDGTD
+725 LKVEWAEDGIKCLEMLKKVPED
-736 AVNIMSSAE
+736 Y
-745 GRKYD
+745 YD
-750 LIFMDIQMPK
+750 MILMDIQMPN
-760 MDGYIATRE
+760 MDGYRTTEE
-769 IRTLNN
+769 IRSLPD
-775 HKCANIPIIAM
+775 KRAQIPIVAM
-786 TANAFE
+786 TANVFD
-792 EDRKKAV
+792 EDKKKAYE
-799 KAGMNGHIA
+799 AGMNGYIA
-808 KPISADV
+808 KPIDTKAIFSTLGE
-815 ILENLDQIFEG
+815 ILQEKSEN

>member
-73 QIVEKEYDID
+73 RIVEKEYDID
-83 NEQFDK
+83 NEQFDR

-197 ELEKLEEAGYDYQ
+197 ELEKLEEAGYGYQ

-222 VIDESENSNLNN
+222 IIDESENSNLNN

-326 MNAIVG
+326 MNAIIG
-332 FTALATTHIG
+332 FADLLEKH
-342 NTELVLDY
+342 LDDKKRVIDY
-350 LNKIHTS
+350 ISKIKHS
-357 SQHLLSLINDVL
+357 SSFLLSLINYVL
-369 DMSRIESGSVR
+369 EMARIESGKATLKTETGDLKNLVNTLNDVFEPS
-380 IEYTTVHLPDILHD
+380 IEEKKLQYTCNLKVENPYVHCDKTKLREIL
-394 LRTIIQGSVHSKQQD
+394 LNVISNSIKYTPEGGSVTVDITEEGHDAEKKVSF
-409 LYIDT
+409 YRFTIEDT
-414 QDVIHED
+414 
-421 IITDKL
+421 
-427 RLTQVLLNI
+427 
-436 CSNAV
+436 
-441 KFTPV
+441 
-446 GGMINIRVSEKPC
+446 
-459 RRDGYITVVFSVK
+459 
-472 DNGIGMSREF
+472 GIGMSKEYLPHIF
-482 RKHVFDSFSREH
+482 EEFSREN
-494 TVTENGIG
+494 TSTESKVI

-507 MAITKNIVDMMDGT
+507 LPIVKSLVDLMGGT
-521 IQVES
+521 IEVSS
-526 ETGKGTEFTIM
+526 EVTVGTKT
-537 LECETSGETVKR
+537 
-549 EPVPELKGARA
+549 
-560 LVVDDDAQTCMS
+560 
-572 VSRMLREIEMTA
+572 
-584 DWTTSGKEAV
+584 
-594 LRAKEAYEQ
+594 
-603 NQEFKVYI
+603 
-611 IDWLMPDMNGIE
+611 
-623 TVRRIRMVVGK
+623 
-634 EYPIIILTA
+634 IIILPFLVSEEECKNA
-643 YDWSDVEQ
+643 VQEQ
-651 EAREAGVTAF
+651 QEST
-661 VSKPLFLS
+661 KLLT
-669 ELREVLMSQAQ
+669 LLMGK
-680 RELLKNEKQKDQAKN
+680 RILLA
-695 RKSYAGKKV
+695 
-704 LLVEDNELNREI
+704 EDNELNAEI
-716 ATAIMKEMG
+716 AITILEEEG
-725 LEVDTAEDGTD
+725 LKVEWAEDGIKCLEMLKKVPED
-736 AVNIMSSAE
+736 Y
-745 GRKYD
+745 YD
-750 LIFMDIQMPK
+750 MILMDIQMPN
-760 MDGYIATRE
+760 MDGYRTTEE
-769 IRTLNN
+769 IRSLPD
-775 HKCANIPIIAM
+775 KRAQIPIVAM
-786 TANAFE
+786 TANVFD
-792 EDRKKAV
+792 EDKKKAYE
-799 KAGMNGHIA
+799 AGMNGYIA
-808 KPISADV
+808 KPIDTKAIFSTLGE
-815 ILENLDQIFEG
+815 ILQEKSEN

>member
-73 QIVEKEYDID
+73 RIVEKEYDID
-83 NEQFDK
+83 NEQFDR

-121 EAAMGLDTLQ
+121 EAAMGLDMLQ
-131 NPARKK
+131 NPARKR

-326 MNAIVG
+326 MNAIIG
-332 FTALATTHIG
+332 FADLLEKH
-342 NTELVLDY
+342 LDDKKRVIDY
-350 LNKIHTS
+350 ISKIKHS
-357 SQHLLSLINDVL
+357 SSFLLSLINYVL
-369 DMSRIESGSVR
+369 EMARIESGKATLKTETGDLKNLVNTLNDVFEPS
-380 IEYTTVHLPDILHD
+380 IEEKKLQYTCNLKVENPYVHCDKTKLREIL
-394 LRTIIQGSVHSKQQD
+394 LNVISNSIKYTPEGGSVTVDITEEGHDAEKKVSF
-409 LYIDT
+409 YRFTIEDT
-414 QDVIHED
+414 
-421 IITDKL
+421 
-427 RLTQVLLNI
+427 
-436 CSNAV
+436 
-441 KFTPV
+441 
-446 GGMINIRVSEKPC
+446 
-459 RRDGYITVVFSVK
+459 
-472 DNGIGMSREF
+472 GIGMSKEYLPHIF
-482 RKHVFDSFSREH
+482 EEFSREN
-494 TVTENGIG
+494 TSTESKVI

-507 MAITKNIVDMMDGT
+507 LPIVKSLVDLMGGT
-521 IQVES
+521 IEVSS
-526 ETGKGTEFTIM
+526 EVTVGTKT
-537 LECETSGETVKR
+537 
-549 EPVPELKGARA
+549 
-560 LVVDDDAQTCMS
+560 
-572 VSRMLREIEMTA
+572 
-584 DWTTSGKEAV
+584 
-594 LRAKEAYEQ
+594 
-603 NQEFKVYI
+603 
-611 IDWLMPDMNGIE
+611 
-623 TVRRIRMVVGK
+623 
-634 EYPIIILTA
+634 IIILPFLVSEEECKDA
-643 YDWSDVEQ
+643 VQEQ
-651 EAREAGVTAF
+651 QESTKLLA
-661 VSKPLFLS
+661 L
-669 ELREVLMSQAQ
+669 LMGK
-680 RELLKNEKQKDQAKN
+680 RILLA
-695 RKSYAGKKV
+695 
-704 LLVEDNELNREI
+704 EDNELNAEI
-716 ATAIMKEMG
+716 AITILEEEG
-725 LEVDTAEDGTD
+725 LKVEWAEDGIKCLEMLKKVPED
-736 AVNIMSSAE
+736 Y
-745 GRKYD
+745 YD
-750 LIFMDIQMPK
+750 MILMDIQMPN
-760 MDGYIATRE
+760 MDGYRTTEE
-769 IRTLNN
+769 IRSLPD
-775 HKCANIPIIAM
+775 KRAQIPIVAM
-786 TANAFE
+786 TANVFD
-792 EDRKKAV
+792 EDKKKAYE
-799 KAGMNGHIA
+799 AGMNGYIA
-808 KPISADV
+808 KPIDTKAIFSTLGE
-815 ILENLDQIFEG
+815 ILQEKSEN

>member
-326 MNAIVG
+326 MNAIIG
-332 FTALATTHIG
+332 FADLLEKH
-342 NTELVLDY
+342 LDDKKRVIDY
-350 LNKIHTS
+350 ISKIKHS
-357 SQHLLSLINDVL
+357 SSFLLSLINYVL
-369 DMSRIESGSVR
+369 EMARIESGKATLKTETGDLKNLVNTLNDVFEPS
-380 IEYTTVHLPDILHD
+380 IEEKKLQYTCNLKVENPYVHCDKTKLREIL
-394 LRTIIQGSVHSKQQD
+394 LNVISNSIKYTPEGGSVTVDITEEGHDAEKKVSF
-409 LYIDT
+409 YRFTIEDT
-414 QDVIHED
+414 
-421 IITDKL
+421 
-427 RLTQVLLNI
+427 
-436 CSNAV
+436 
-441 KFTPV
+441 
-446 GGMINIRVSEKPC
+446 
-459 RRDGYITVVFSVK
+459 
-472 DNGIGMSREF
+472 GIGMSKEYLPHIF
-482 RKHVFDSFSREH
+482 EEFSREN
-494 TVTENGIG
+494 TSTESKVI

-507 MAITKNIVDMMDGT
+507 LPIVKSLVDLMGGT
-521 IQVES
+521 IEVSS
-526 ETGKGTEFTIM
+526 EVTVGTKT
-537 LECETSGETVKR
+537 
-549 EPVPELKGARA
+549 
-560 LVVDDDAQTCMS
+560 
-572 VSRMLREIEMTA
+572 
-584 DWTTSGKEAV
+584 
-594 LRAKEAYEQ
+594 
-603 NQEFKVYI
+603 
-611 IDWLMPDMNGIE
+611 
-623 TVRRIRMVVGK
+623 
-634 EYPIIILTA
+634 IIILPFLVSEEECKNA
-643 YDWSDVEQ
+643 VQEQ
-651 EAREAGVTAF
+651 QEST
-661 VSKPLFLS
+661 K
-669 ELREVLMSQAQ
+669 
-680 RELLKNEKQKDQAKN
+680 LLTLLI
-695 RKSYAGKKV
+695 GKRI
-704 LLVEDNELNREI
+704 LLAEDNELNAEI
-716 ATAIMKEMG
+716 AITILEEEG
-725 LEVDTAEDGTD
+725 LKVEWAEDGIKCLEMLKKVPED
-736 AVNIMSSAE
+736 Y
-745 GRKYD
+745 YD
-750 LIFMDIQMPK
+750 MILMDIQMPN
-760 MDGYIATRE
+760 MDGYRTTEE
-769 IRTLNN
+769 IRSLPD
-775 HKCANIPIIAM
+775 KRAQIPIVAM
-786 TANAFE
+786 TANVFD
-792 EDRKKAV
+792 EDKKKAYE
-799 KAGMNGHIA
+799 AGMNGYIA
-808 KPISADV
+808 KPIDTKAIFSTLGE
-815 ILENLDQIFEG
+815 ILQEKSEN

>member
-73 QIVEKEYDID
+73 RIVEKEYDID

-197 ELEKLEEAGYDYQ
+197 ELEKLEEAGYGYQ

-222 VIDESENSNLNN
+222 IIDESENSNLNN

-326 MNAIVG
+326 MNAIIG
-332 FTALATTHIG
+332 FADLLEKH
-342 NTELVLDY
+342 LDDKKRVIDY
-350 LNKIHTS
+350 ISKIKHS
-357 SQHLLSLINDVL
+357 SSFLLSLINYVL
-369 DMSRIESGSVR
+369 EMARIESGKATLKTETGDLKNLVNTLNDVFEPS
-380 IEYTTVHLPDILHD
+380 IEEKKLQYTCNLKVENPYVHCDKTKLREIL
-394 LRTIIQGSVHSKQQD
+394 LNVISNSIKYTPEGGSVTVDITEEGHDAEKKVSF
-409 LYIDT
+409 YRFTIEDT
-414 QDVIHED
+414 
-421 IITDKL
+421 
-427 RLTQVLLNI
+427 
-436 CSNAV
+436 
-441 KFTPV
+441 
-446 GGMINIRVSEKPC
+446 
-459 RRDGYITVVFSVK
+459 
-472 DNGIGMSREF
+472 GIGMSKEYLPHIF
-482 RKHVFDSFSREH
+482 EEFSREN
-494 TVTENGIG
+494 TSTESKVI

-507 MAITKNIVDMMDGT
+507 LPIVKSLVDLMGGT
-521 IQVES
+521 IEVSS
-526 ETGKGTEFTIM
+526 EVTVGTKT
-537 LECETSGETVKR
+537 
-549 EPVPELKGARA
+549 
-560 LVVDDDAQTCMS
+560 
-572 VSRMLREIEMTA
+572 
-584 DWTTSGKEAV
+584 
-594 LRAKEAYEQ
+594 
-603 NQEFKVYI
+603 
-611 IDWLMPDMNGIE
+611 
-623 TVRRIRMVVGK
+623 
-634 EYPIIILTA
+634 IIILPFLVSEEECKNA
-643 YDWSDVEQ
+643 VQEQ
-651 EAREAGVTAF
+651 QEST
-661 VSKPLFLS
+661 KLLT
-669 ELREVLMSQAQ
+669 LLMGK
-680 RELLKNEKQKDQAKN
+680 RILLA
-695 RKSYAGKKV
+695 
-704 LLVEDNELNREI
+704 EDNELNAEI
-716 ATAIMKEMG
+716 AITILEEEG
-725 LEVDTAEDGTD
+725 LKVEWAEDGIKCLEMLKKVPED
-736 AVNIMSSAE
+736 Y
-745 GRKYD
+745 YD
-750 LIFMDIQMPK
+750 MILMDIQMPN
-760 MDGYIATRE
+760 MDGYRTTEE
-769 IRTLNN
+769 IRSLPD
-775 HKCANIPIIAM
+775 KRAQIPIVAM
-786 TANAFE
+786 TANVFD
-792 EDRKKAV
+792 EDKKKAYE
-799 KAGMNGHIA
+799 AGMNGYIA
-808 KPISADV
+808 KPIDTKAIFSTLGE
-815 ILENLDQIFEG
+815 ILQEKSEN

>member
-197 ELEKLEEAGYDYQ
+197 ELEKLEEAGYGYQ

-216 YTGEKI
+216 YTAEKI
-222 VIDESENSNLNN
+222 IIDESENSNLNN

-326 MNAIVG
+326 MNAIIG
-332 FTALATTHIG
+332 FADLLEKH
-342 NTELVLDY
+342 LDDKKRVIDY
-350 LNKIHTS
+350 ISKIKHS
-357 SQHLLSLINDVL
+357 SSFLLSLINYVL
-369 DMSRIESGSVR
+369 EMARIESGKATLKTETGDLKNLVNTLNDVFEPS
-380 IEYTTVHLPDILHD
+380 IEEKKLQYTCNLKVENPYVHCDKTKLREIL
-394 LRTIIQGSVHSKQQD
+394 LNVISNSIKYTPEGGSVTVDITEEGHDAEKKVSF
-409 LYIDT
+409 YRFTIEDT
-414 QDVIHED
+414 
-421 IITDKL
+421 
-427 RLTQVLLNI
+427 
-436 CSNAV
+436 
-441 KFTPV
+441 
-446 GGMINIRVSEKPC
+446 
-459 RRDGYITVVFSVK
+459 
-472 DNGIGMSREF
+472 GIGMSKEYLPHIF
-482 RKHVFDSFSREH
+482 EEFSREN
-494 TVTENGIG
+494 TSTESKVI

-507 MAITKNIVDMMDGT
+507 LPIVKSLVDLMGGT
-521 IQVES
+521 IEVSS
-526 ETGKGTEFTIM
+526 EVTVGTKT
-537 LECETSGETVKR
+537 
-549 EPVPELKGARA
+549 
-560 LVVDDDAQTCMS
+560 
-572 VSRMLREIEMTA
+572 
-584 DWTTSGKEAV
+584 
-594 LRAKEAYEQ
+594 
-603 NQEFKVYI
+603 
-611 IDWLMPDMNGIE
+611 
-623 TVRRIRMVVGK
+623 
-634 EYPIIILTA
+634 IIILPFLVSEEECKNA
-643 YDWSDVEQ
+643 VQEQ
-651 EAREAGVTAF
+651 QESTKLLA
-661 VSKPLFLS
+661 L
-669 ELREVLMSQAQ
+669 LMGK
-680 RELLKNEKQKDQAKN
+680 RILLA
-695 RKSYAGKKV
+695 
-704 LLVEDNELNREI
+704 EDNELNAEI
-716 ATAIMKEMG
+716 AITILEEEG
-725 LEVDTAEDGTD
+725 LKVEWAEDGIKCLEMLKKVPED
-736 AVNIMSSAE
+736 Y
-745 GRKYD
+745 YD
-750 LIFMDIQMPK
+750 MILMDIQMPN
-760 MDGYIATRE
+760 MDGYRTTEE
-769 IRTLNN
+769 IRSLPD
-775 HKCANIPIIAM
+775 KRAQIPIVAM
-786 TANAFE
+786 TANVFD
-792 EDRKKAV
+792 EDKKKAYE
-799 KAGMNGHIA
+799 AGMNGYIA
-808 KPISADV
+808 KPIDTKAIFSTLGE
-815 ILENLDQIFEG
+815 ILQEKSEN

>member
-121 EAAMGLDTLQ
+121 EAAMGLDMLQ

-326 MNAIVG
+326 MNAIIG
-332 FTALATTHIG
+332 FADLLEKH
-342 NTELVLDY
+342 LDDKKRVIDY
-350 LNKIHTS
+350 ISKIKHS
-357 SQHLLSLINDVL
+357 SSFLLSLINYVL
-369 DMSRIESGSVR
+369 EMARIESGKATLKTETGDLKNLVNTLNDVFEPS
-380 IEYTTVHLPDILHD
+380 IEEKKLQYTCNLKVENPYVHCDKTKLREIL
-394 LRTIIQGSVHSKQQD
+394 LNVISNSIKYTPEGGSVTVDITEEGHDAEKKVSF
-409 LYIDT
+409 YRFTIEDT
-414 QDVIHED
+414 
-421 IITDKL
+421 
-427 RLTQVLLNI
+427 
-436 CSNAV
+436 
-441 KFTPV
+441 
-446 GGMINIRVSEKPC
+446 
-459 RRDGYITVVFSVK
+459 
-472 DNGIGMSREF
+472 GIGMSKEYLPHIF
-482 RKHVFDSFSREH
+482 EEFSREN
-494 TVTENGIG
+494 TSTESKVI

-507 MAITKNIVDMMDGT
+507 LPIVKSLVDLMGGT
-521 IQVES
+521 IEVSS
-526 ETGKGTEFTIM
+526 EVTVGTKT
-537 LECETSGETVKR
+537 
-549 EPVPELKGARA
+549 
-560 LVVDDDAQTCMS
+560 
-572 VSRMLREIEMTA
+572 
-584 DWTTSGKEAV
+584 
-594 LRAKEAYEQ
+594 
-603 NQEFKVYI
+603 
-611 IDWLMPDMNGIE
+611 
-623 TVRRIRMVVGK
+623 
-634 EYPIIILTA
+634 IIILPFLVSEEECKDA
-643 YDWSDVEQ
+643 VQEQ
-651 EAREAGVTAF
+651 QESTKLLA
-661 VSKPLFLS
+661 L
-669 ELREVLMSQAQ
+669 LMGK
-680 RELLKNEKQKDQAKN
+680 RILLA
-695 RKSYAGKKV
+695 
-704 LLVEDNELNREI
+704 EDNELNAEI
-716 ATAIMKEMG
+716 AITILEEEG
-725 LEVDTAEDGTD
+725 LKVEWAEDGIKCLEMLKKVPED
-736 AVNIMSSAE
+736 Y
-745 GRKYD
+745 YD
-750 LIFMDIQMPK
+750 MILMDIQMPN
-760 MDGYIATRE
+760 MDGYRTTEE
-769 IRTLNN
+769 IRSLPD
-775 HKCANIPIIAM
+775 KRAQIPIVAM
-786 TANAFE
+786 TANVFD
-792 EDRKKAV
+792 EDKKKAYE
-799 KAGMNGHIA
+799 AGMNGYIA
-808 KPISADV
+808 KPIDTKAIFSTLGE
-815 ILENLDQIFEG
+815 ILQEKSEN

>member
-121 EAAMGLDTLQ
+121 EAAMGLDMLQ

-326 MNAIVG
+326 MNAIIG
-332 FTALATTHIG
+332 FADLLEKH
-342 NTELVLDY
+342 LDDKKRVIDY
-350 LNKIHTS
+350 ISKIKHS
-357 SQHLLSLINDVL
+357 SSFLLSLINYVL
-369 DMSRIESGSVR
+369 EMARIESGKATLKTETGDLKNLVNTLNDVFEPS
-380 IEYTTVHLPDILHD
+380 IEEKKLQYTCNLKVENPYVHCDKTKLREIL
-394 LRTIIQGSVHSKQQD
+394 LNVISNSIKYTPEGGSVTVDITEEGHDAEKKVSF
-409 LYIDT
+409 YRFTIEDT
-414 QDVIHED
+414 
-421 IITDKL
+421 
-427 RLTQVLLNI
+427 
-436 CSNAV
+436 
-441 KFTPV
+441 
-446 GGMINIRVSEKPC
+446 
-459 RRDGYITVVFSVK
+459 
-472 DNGIGMSREF
+472 GIGMSKEYLPHIF
-482 RKHVFDSFSREH
+482 EEFSREN
-494 TVTENGIG
+494 TSTESKVI

-507 MAITKNIVDMMDGT
+507 LPIVKSLVDLMGGT
-521 IQVES
+521 IEVSS
-526 ETGKGTEFTIM
+526 EVTVGTKT
-537 LECETSGETVKR
+537 
-549 EPVPELKGARA
+549 
-560 LVVDDDAQTCMS
+560 
-572 VSRMLREIEMTA
+572 
-584 DWTTSGKEAV
+584 
-594 LRAKEAYEQ
+594 
-603 NQEFKVYI
+603 
-611 IDWLMPDMNGIE
+611 
-623 TVRRIRMVVGK
+623 
-634 EYPIIILTA
+634 IIILPFLVSEEECKDA
-643 YDWSDVEQ
+643 VQEQ
-651 EAREAGVTAF
+651 QESTKLLA
-661 VSKPLFLS
+661 L
-669 ELREVLMSQAQ
+669 LMGK
-680 RELLKNEKQKDQAKN
+680 RILLA
-695 RKSYAGKKV
+695 
-704 LLVEDNELNREI
+704 EDNELNAEI
-716 ATAIMKEMG
+716 AITILEEEG
-725 LEVDTAEDGTD
+725 LKVEWAEDGIKCLEMLKKVPED
-736 AVNIMSSAE
+736 Y
-745 GRKYD
+745 YD
-750 LIFMDIQMPK
+750 MLLMDIQMPN
-760 MDGYIATRE
+760 MDGYRTTEE
-769 IRTLNN
+769 IRSLPD
-775 HKCANIPIIAM
+775 KRAQIPIVAM
-786 TANAFE
+786 TANVFD
-792 EDRKKAV
+792 EDKKKAYE
-799 KAGMNGHIA
+799 AGMNGYIA
-808 KPISADV
+808 KPIDTKAIFSTLGE
-815 ILENLDQIFEG
+815 ILQEKSEN

>member
-73 QIVEKEYDID
+73 RIVEKEYDID

-121 EAAMGLDTLQ
+121 EAAMGLDMLQ

-326 MNAIVG
+326 MNAIIG
-332 FTALATTHIG
+332 FADLLEKH
-342 NTELVLDY
+342 LDDKKRVIDY
-350 LNKIHTS
+350 ISKIKHS
-357 SQHLLSLINDVL
+357 SSFLLSLINYVL
-369 DMSRIESGSVR
+369 EMARIESGKATLKTETGDLKNLVNTLNDVFEPS
-380 IEYTTVHLPDILHD
+380 IEEKKLQYTCNLKVENPYVHCDKTKLREIL
-394 LRTIIQGSVHSKQQD
+394 LNVISNSIKYTPEGGSVTVDITEEGHDAEKKVSF
-409 LYIDT
+409 YRFTIEDT
-414 QDVIHED
+414 
-421 IITDKL
+421 
-427 RLTQVLLNI
+427 
-436 CSNAV
+436 
-441 KFTPV
+441 
-446 GGMINIRVSEKPC
+446 
-459 RRDGYITVVFSVK
+459 
-472 DNGIGMSREF
+472 GIGMSKEYLPHIF
-482 RKHVFDSFSREH
+482 EEFSREN
-494 TVTENGIG
+494 TSTESKVI

-507 MAITKNIVDMMDGT
+507 LPIVKSLVDLMGGT
-521 IQVES
+521 IEVSS
-526 ETGKGTEFTIM
+526 EVAVGTKT
-537 LECETSGETVKR
+537 
-549 EPVPELKGARA
+549 
-560 LVVDDDAQTCMS
+560 
-572 VSRMLREIEMTA
+572 
-584 DWTTSGKEAV
+584 
-594 LRAKEAYEQ
+594 
-603 NQEFKVYI
+603 
-611 IDWLMPDMNGIE
+611 
-623 TVRRIRMVVGK
+623 
-634 EYPIIILTA
+634 IIILPFLVSEEECKNA
-643 YDWSDVEQ
+643 VQEQ
-651 EAREAGVTAF
+651 QEST
-661 VSKPLFLS
+661 KLLT
-669 ELREVLMSQAQ
+669 LLMGK
-680 RELLKNEKQKDQAKN
+680 RILLA
-695 RKSYAGKKV
+695 
-704 LLVEDNELNREI
+704 EDNELNAEI
-716 ATAIMKEMG
+716 AITILEEEG
-725 LEVDTAEDGTD
+725 LKVEWAEDGIKCLEMLKKVPED
-736 AVNIMSSAE
+736 Y
-745 GRKYD
+745 YD
-750 LIFMDIQMPK
+750 MILMDIQMPN
-760 MDGYIATRE
+760 MDGYRTTEE
-769 IRTLNN
+769 IRSLPD
-775 HKCANIPIIAM
+775 KRAQIPIVAM
-786 TANAFE
+786 TANVFD
-792 EDRKKAV
+792 EDKKKAYE
-799 KAGMNGHIA
+799 AGMNGYIA
-808 KPISADV
+808 KPIDTKAIFSTLGE
-815 ILENLDQIFEG
+815 ILQEKSEN

>member
-73 QIVEKEYDID
+73 RIVEKEYDID

-121 EAAMGLDTLQ
+121 EAAMGLDMLQ

-161 GALLFDPAYI
+161 RALLFDPAYI

-326 MNAIVG
+326 MNAIIG
-332 FTALATTHIG
+332 FADLLEKH
-342 NTELVLDY
+342 LDDKKRVIDY
-350 LNKIHTS
+350 ISKIKHS
-357 SQHLLSLINDVL
+357 SSFLLSLINYVL
-369 DMSRIESGSVR
+369 EMARIESGKATLKTETGDLKNLVNTLNDVFEPS
-380 IEYTTVHLPDILHD
+380 IEEKKLQYTCNLKVENPYVHCDKTKLREIL
-394 LRTIIQGSVHSKQQD
+394 LNVISNSIKYTPEGGSVTVDITEEGHDAEKKVSF
-409 LYIDT
+409 YRFTIEDT
-414 QDVIHED
+414 
-421 IITDKL
+421 
-427 RLTQVLLNI
+427 
-436 CSNAV
+436 
-441 KFTPV
+441 
-446 GGMINIRVSEKPC
+446 
-459 RRDGYITVVFSVK
+459 
-472 DNGIGMSREF
+472 GIGMSKEYLPHIF
-482 RKHVFDSFSREH
+482 EEFSREN
-494 TVTENGIG
+494 TSTESKVI

-507 MAITKNIVDMMDGT
+507 LPIVKSLVDLMGGT
-521 IQVES
+521 IEVSS
-526 ETGKGTEFTIM
+526 EVAVGTKT
-537 LECETSGETVKR
+537 
-549 EPVPELKGARA
+549 
-560 LVVDDDAQTCMS
+560 
-572 VSRMLREIEMTA
+572 
-584 DWTTSGKEAV
+584 
-594 LRAKEAYEQ
+594 
-603 NQEFKVYI
+603 
-611 IDWLMPDMNGIE
+611 
-623 TVRRIRMVVGK
+623 
-634 EYPIIILTA
+634 IIILPFLVSEEECKDA
-643 YDWSDVEQ
+643 VQEQ
-651 EAREAGVTAF
+651 QEST
-661 VSKPLFLS
+661 KLLT
-669 ELREVLMSQAQ
+669 LLMGK
-680 RELLKNEKQKDQAKN
+680 RILLA
-695 RKSYAGKKV
+695 
-704 LLVEDNELNREI
+704 EDNELNAEI
-716 ATAIMKEMG
+716 AITILEEEG
-725 LEVDTAEDGTD
+725 LKVEWAEDGIKCLEMLKKVPED
-736 AVNIMSSAE
+736 Y
-745 GRKYD
+745 YD
-750 LIFMDIQMPK
+750 MILMDIQMPN
-760 MDGYIATRE
+760 MDGYRTTEE
-769 IRTLNN
+769 IRSLPD
-775 HKCANIPIIAM
+775 KRAQIPIVAM
-786 TANAFE
+786 TANVFD
-792 EDRKKAV
+792 EDKKKAYE
-799 KAGMNGHIA
+799 AGMNGYIA
-808 KPISADV
+808 KPIDTKAIFSTLGE
-815 ILENLDQIFEG
+815 ILQEKSEN

>member
-73 QIVEKEYDID
+73 RIVEKEYDID

-121 EAAMGLDTLQ
+121 EAAMGLDMLQ

-326 MNAIVG
+326 MNAIIG
-332 FTALATTHIG
+332 FADLLEKH
-342 NTELVLDY
+342 LDDKKRVIDY
-350 LNKIHTS
+350 ISKIKHS
-357 SQHLLSLINDVL
+357 SSFLLSLINYVL
-369 DMSRIESGSVR
+369 EMARIESGKATLKTETGDLKNLVNTLNDVFEPS
-380 IEYTTVHLPDILHD
+380 IEEKKLQYTCNLKVENPYVHCDKTKLREIL
-394 LRTIIQGSVHSKQQD
+394 LNVISNSIKYTPEGGSVTVDITEEGHDAEKKVSF
-409 LYIDT
+409 YRFTIEDT
-414 QDVIHED
+414 
-421 IITDKL
+421 
-427 RLTQVLLNI
+427 
-436 CSNAV
+436 
-441 KFTPV
+441 
-446 GGMINIRVSEKPC
+446 
-459 RRDGYITVVFSVK
+459 
-472 DNGIGMSREF
+472 GIGMSKEYLPHIF
-482 RKHVFDSFSREH
+482 EEFSREN
-494 TVTENGIG
+494 TSTESKVI

-507 MAITKNIVDMMDGT
+507 LPIVKSLVDLMGGT
-521 IQVES
+521 IEVSS
-526 ETGKGTEFTIM
+526 EVTVGTKT
-537 LECETSGETVKR
+537 
-549 EPVPELKGARA
+549 
-560 LVVDDDAQTCMS
+560 
-572 VSRMLREIEMTA
+572 
-584 DWTTSGKEAV
+584 
-594 LRAKEAYEQ
+594 
-603 NQEFKVYI
+603 
-611 IDWLMPDMNGIE
+611 
-623 TVRRIRMVVGK
+623 
-634 EYPIIILTA
+634 IIILPFLVSEEECKNA
-643 YDWSDVEQ
+643 VQEQ
-651 EAREAGVTAF
+651 QEST
-661 VSKPLFLS
+661 KLLT
-669 ELREVLMSQAQ
+669 LLMGK
-680 RELLKNEKQKDQAKN
+680 RILLA
-695 RKSYAGKKV
+695 
-704 LLVEDNELNREI
+704 EDNELNAEI
-716 ATAIMKEMG
+716 AITILEEEG
-725 LEVDTAEDGTD
+725 LKVEWAEDGIKCLEMLKKVPED
-736 AVNIMSSAE
+736 Y
-745 GRKYD
+745 YD
-750 LIFMDIQMPK
+750 MILMDIQMPN
-760 MDGYIATRE
+760 MDGYRTTEE
-769 IRTLNN
+769 IRSLTD
-775 HKCANIPIIAM
+775 KRAQIPIVAM
-786 TANAFE
+786 TANVFD
-792 EDRKKAV
+792 EDKKKAYE
-799 KAGMNGHIA
+799 AGMNGYIA
-808 KPISADV
+808 KPIDTKAIFSTLGE
-815 ILENLDQIFEG
+815 ILQEKSEN

>member
-73 QIVEKEYDID
+73 RIVEKEYDID

-121 EAAMGLDTLQ
+121 EAAMGLDMLQ

-279 GYWQY
+279 GFWQY

-311 KTRFLFYMSHDIRTP
+311 KTRFLFNMSHDIRTP
-326 MNAIVG
+326 INAIIG
-332 FTALATTHIG
+332 FADLLEKH
-342 NTELVLDY
+342 LDDKKRVLDY
-350 LNKIHTS
+350 ISKIKHS
-357 SQHLLSLINDVL
+357 SSFLLSLINYVL
-369 DMSRIESGSVR
+369 EMARIESGKATLKTETGDLKNLVNTLNDVFEPS
-380 IEYTTVHLPDILHD
+380 IEEKKLQYTCNLKVENPYVHCDKTKLREIL
-394 LRTIIQGSVHSKQQD
+394 LNVISNSIKYTPEGGSVTVDITEEGHDAEKKVSF
-409 LYIDT
+409 YRFTIEDT
-414 QDVIHED
+414 
-421 IITDKL
+421 
-427 RLTQVLLNI
+427 
-436 CSNAV
+436 
-441 KFTPV
+441 
-446 GGMINIRVSEKPC
+446 
-459 RRDGYITVVFSVK
+459 
-472 DNGIGMSREF
+472 GIGMSKEYLPHIF
-482 RKHVFDSFSREH
+482 EEFSREN
-494 TVTENGIG
+494 TSTESKVI

-507 MAITKNIVDMMDGT
+507 LPIVKSLVDLMGGT
-521 IQVES
+521 IEVSS
-526 ETGKGTEFTIM
+526 EVAVGTKT
-537 LECETSGETVKR
+537 
-549 EPVPELKGARA
+549 
-560 LVVDDDAQTCMS
+560 
-572 VSRMLREIEMTA
+572 
-584 DWTTSGKEAV
+584 
-594 LRAKEAYEQ
+594 
-603 NQEFKVYI
+603 
-611 IDWLMPDMNGIE
+611 
-623 TVRRIRMVVGK
+623 
-634 EYPIIILTA
+634 IIILPFLVSEEECKNA
-643 YDWSDVEQ
+643 VQEQ
-651 EAREAGVTAF
+651 QESTKLLA
-661 VSKPLFLS
+661 L
-669 ELREVLMSQAQ
+669 LMGK
-680 RELLKNEKQKDQAKN
+680 RILLA
-695 RKSYAGKKV
+695 
-704 LLVEDNELNREI
+704 EDNELNAEI
-716 ATAIMKEMG
+716 AITILEEEG
-725 LEVDTAEDGTD
+725 LKVEWAEDGIKCLEMLKKVPED
-736 AVNIMSSAE
+736 Y
-745 GRKYD
+745 YD
-750 LIFMDIQMPK
+750 MILMDIQMPN
-760 MDGYIATRE
+760 MDGYRTTEE
-769 IRTLNN
+769 IRSLPD
-775 HKCANIPIIAM
+775 KRAQIPIVAM
-786 TANAFE
+786 TANVFD
-792 EDRKKAV
+792 EDKKKAYE
-799 KAGMNGHIA
+799 AGMNGYIA
-808 KPISADV
+808 KPIDTKAIFSTLGE
-815 ILENLDQIFEG
+815 ILQEKSEN

>member
-73 QIVEKEYDID
+73 RIVEKEYDID

-121 EAAMGLDTLQ
+121 EAAMGLDMFQ

-188 NWDNFIQEV
+188 NWDHFIQEV

-311 KTRFLFYMSHDIRTP
+311 KTRFLFNMSHDIRTP
-326 MNAIVG
+326 INAIIG
-332 FTALATTHIG
+332 FADLLEKH
-342 NTELVLDY
+342 LDDKKRVLDY
-350 LNKIHTS
+350 ISKIKHS
-357 SQHLLSLINDVL
+357 SSFLLSLINYVL
-369 DMSRIESGSVR
+369 EMARIESGKATLKTETGDLKNLVNTLNDVFEPS
-380 IEYTTVHLPDILHD
+380 IEEKKLQYTCNLKVENPYVHCDKTKLREIL
-394 LRTIIQGSVHSKQQD
+394 LNVISNSIKYTPEGGSVTVDITEEGYDAEKKVSF
-409 LYIDT
+409 YRFTIEDT
-414 QDVIHED
+414 
-421 IITDKL
+421 
-427 RLTQVLLNI
+427 
-436 CSNAV
+436 
-441 KFTPV
+441 
-446 GGMINIRVSEKPC
+446 
-459 RRDGYITVVFSVK
+459 
-472 DNGIGMSREF
+472 GIGMSKKYLPHIFEE
-482 RKHVFDSFSREH
+482 FSREH
-494 TVTENGIG
+494 TSTESKVI

-507 MAITKNIVDMMDGT
+507 LPIVKSLVDLMGGT
-521 IQVES
+521 IEVSS
-526 ETGKGTEFTIM
+526 EVAVGTKT
-537 LECETSGETVKR
+537 
-549 EPVPELKGARA
+549 
-560 LVVDDDAQTCMS
+560 
-572 VSRMLREIEMTA
+572 
-584 DWTTSGKEAV
+584 
-594 LRAKEAYEQ
+594 
-603 NQEFKVYI
+603 
-611 IDWLMPDMNGIE
+611 
-623 TVRRIRMVVGK
+623 
-634 EYPIIILTA
+634 IIILPFLVSEEECKNA
-643 YDWSDVEQ
+643 VQEQ
-651 EAREAGVTAF
+651 QESTKLLA
-661 VSKPLFLS
+661 L
-669 ELREVLMSQAQ
+669 LMGK
-680 RELLKNEKQKDQAKN
+680 RILLA
-695 RKSYAGKKV
+695 
-704 LLVEDNELNREI
+704 EDNELNAEI
-716 ATAIMKEMG
+716 AITILEEEG
-725 LEVDTAEDGTD
+725 LKVEWAEDGIKCLEMLKKVPED
-736 AVNIMSSAE
+736 Y
-745 GRKYD
+745 YD
-750 LIFMDIQMPK
+750 MILMDIQMPN
-760 MDGYIATRE
+760 MDGYRTTEE
-769 IRTLNN
+769 IRSLPD
-775 HKCANIPIIAM
+775 KRAQIPIVAM
-786 TANAFE
+786 TANVFD
-792 EDRKKAV
+792 EDKKKAYE
-799 KAGMNGHIA
+799 AGMNGYIA
-808 KPISADV
+808 KPIDTKAIFSTLGE
-815 ILENLDQIFEG
+815 ILQGKSEN

>member
-1 MDQKRKMKRKYIR
+1 
-14 LKTTLVF
+14 
-21 IFIFLAVWCVIWI
+21 VIWI

-326 MNAIVG
+326 MNAIIG
-332 FTALATTHIG
+332 FADLLEKH
-342 NTELVLDY
+342 LDDKKRVIDY
-350 LNKIHTS
+350 ISKIKHS
-357 SQHLLSLINDVL
+357 SSFLLSLINYVL
-369 DMSRIESGSVR
+369 EMARIESGKATLKTETGDLKNLVNTLNDVFEPS
-380 IEYTTVHLPDILHD
+380 IEEKKLQYTCNLKVENPYVHCDKTKLREIL
-394 LRTIIQGSVHSKQQD
+394 LNVISNSIKYTPEGGSVTVDITEEGHDAEKKVSF
-409 LYIDT
+409 YRFTIEDT
-414 QDVIHED
+414 
-421 IITDKL
+421 
-427 RLTQVLLNI
+427 
-436 CSNAV
+436 
-441 KFTPV
+441 
-446 GGMINIRVSEKPC
+446 
-459 RRDGYITVVFSVK
+459 
-472 DNGIGMSREF
+472 GIGMSKEYLPHIF
-482 RKHVFDSFSREH
+482 EEFSREN
-494 TVTENGIG
+494 TSTESKVI

-507 MAITKNIVDMMDGT
+507 LPIVKSLVDLMGGT
-521 IQVES
+521 IEVSS
-526 ETGKGTEFTIM
+526 EVTVGTKT
-537 LECETSGETVKR
+537 
-549 EPVPELKGARA
+549 
-560 LVVDDDAQTCMS
+560 
-572 VSRMLREIEMTA
+572 
-584 DWTTSGKEAV
+584 
-594 LRAKEAYEQ
+594 
-603 NQEFKVYI
+603 
-611 IDWLMPDMNGIE
+611 
-623 TVRRIRMVVGK
+623 
-634 EYPIIILTA
+634 IIILPFLVSEEECKNA
-643 YDWSDVEQ
+643 VQEQ
-651 EAREAGVTAF
+651 QEST
-661 VSKPLFLS
+661 KLLT
-669 ELREVLMSQAQ
+669 LLMGK
-680 RELLKNEKQKDQAKN
+680 RILLA
-695 RKSYAGKKV
+695 
-704 LLVEDNELNREI
+704 EDNELNAEI
-716 ATAIMKEMG
+716 AITILEEEG
-725 LEVDTAEDGTD
+725 LKVEWAEDGIKCLEMLKKVPED
-736 AVNIMSSAE
+736 Y
-745 GRKYD
+745 YD
-750 LIFMDIQMPK
+750 MILMDIQMPN
-760 MDGYIATRE
+760 MDGYRTTEE
-769 IRTLNN
+769 IRSLPD
-775 HKCANIPIIAM
+775 KRAQIPIVAM
-786 TANAFE
+786 TANVFD
-792 EDRKKAV
+792 EDKKKAYE
-799 KAGMNGHIA
+799 AGMNGYIA
-808 KPISADV
+808 KPIDTKAIFSTLGE
-815 ILENLDQIFEG
+815 ILQEKSEN

>member
-171 TDQNG
+171 TEQNG

-326 MNAIVG
+326 MNAIIG
-332 FTALATTHIG
+332 FADLLEKH
-342 NTELVLDY
+342 LDDKKRVIDY
-350 LNKIHTS
+350 ISKIKHS
-357 SQHLLSLINDVL
+357 SSFLLSLINYVL
-369 DMSRIESGSVR
+369 EMARIESGKATLKTETGDLKNLVNTLNDVFEPS
-380 IEYTTVHLPDILHD
+380 IEEKKLQYTCNLKVENPYVHCDKTKLREIL
-394 LRTIIQGSVHSKQQD
+394 LNVISNSIKYTPEGGSVTVDITEEGHDAEKKVSF
-409 LYIDT
+409 YRFTIEDT
-414 QDVIHED
+414 
-421 IITDKL
+421 
-427 RLTQVLLNI
+427 
-436 CSNAV
+436 
-441 KFTPV
+441 
-446 GGMINIRVSEKPC
+446 
-459 RRDGYITVVFSVK
+459 
-472 DNGIGMSREF
+472 GIGMSKEYLPHIF
-482 RKHVFDSFSREH
+482 EEFSREN
-494 TVTENGIG
+494 TSTESKVI

-507 MAITKNIVDMMDGT
+507 LPIVKSLVDLMGGT
-521 IQVES
+521 IEVSS
-526 ETGKGTEFTIM
+526 EVTVGTKT
-537 LECETSGETVKR
+537 
-549 EPVPELKGARA
+549 
-560 LVVDDDAQTCMS
+560 
-572 VSRMLREIEMTA
+572 
-584 DWTTSGKEAV
+584 
-594 LRAKEAYEQ
+594 
-603 NQEFKVYI
+603 
-611 IDWLMPDMNGIE
+611 
-623 TVRRIRMVVGK
+623 
-634 EYPIIILTA
+634 IIILPFLVSEEECKNA
-643 YDWSDVEQ
+643 VQEQ
-651 EAREAGVTAF
+651 QEST
-661 VSKPLFLS
+661 KLLT
-669 ELREVLMSQAQ
+669 LLMGK
-680 RELLKNEKQKDQAKN
+680 RILLA
-695 RKSYAGKKV
+695 
-704 LLVEDNELNREI
+704 EDNELNAEI
-716 ATAIMKEMG
+716 AFTILEEEG
-725 LEVDTAEDGTD
+725 LKVEWAEDGIKCLEMLKKVPED
-736 AVNIMSSAE
+736 Y
-745 GRKYD
+745 YD
-750 LIFMDIQMPK
+750 MILMDIQMPN
-760 MDGYIATRE
+760 MDGYRTTEE
-769 IRTLNN
+769 IRSLPD
-775 HKCANIPIIAM
+775 KRAQIPIVAM
-786 TANAFE
+786 TANVFD
-792 EDRKKAV
+792 EDKKKAYE
-799 KAGMNGHIA
+799 AGMNGYIA
-808 KPISADV
+808 KPIDTKAIFSTLGE
-815 ILENLDQIFEG
+815 ILQEKSEN